1 MNLPIIVLGAGG
13 HAKVLIDTM
22 RLTGA
27 TIIGIVD
34 PDINL
39 HGNKILGVLVIG
51 NDETVLKYPAD
62 SILLVN
68 GVGSIGLPKLR
79 QTLYKKFKDWGYNF
93 ASVIHPSAVIAS
105 DVMLNEGAHVMA
117 GAVIQPG
124 SRIGRNSIVNTQVS
138 VDHDCII
145 GENVHLSPG
154 VTLSGGVSI
163 GDCVHVGTGAT
174 IIQGIS
180 IGSNTLVAAGSVVV
194 KNVPDNVTVNGV
206 PARVVSK

>member
-13 HAKVLIDTM
+13 HAKVLIDA
-22 RLTGA
+22 LLLNGA
-27 TIIGIVD
+27 TILGTVD
-34 PDINL
+34 ADLNL
-39 HGNKILGVLVIG
+39 HGTKILGVSVIG
-51 NDETVLKYPAD
+51 TDETVLKYPAD
-62 SILLVN
+62 SIFLVN

-93 ASVIHPSAVIAS
+93 ASVRHPSAVIAS
-105 DVMLNEGAHVMA
+105 DVTLNEGTHVMA

-124 SRIGRNSIVNTQVS
+124 SRIGRNSIINTQVS
-138 VDHDCII
+138 VDHDCLI

-154 VTLSGGVSI
+154 VTLSGGVGI

-206 PARVVSK
+206 PARVV